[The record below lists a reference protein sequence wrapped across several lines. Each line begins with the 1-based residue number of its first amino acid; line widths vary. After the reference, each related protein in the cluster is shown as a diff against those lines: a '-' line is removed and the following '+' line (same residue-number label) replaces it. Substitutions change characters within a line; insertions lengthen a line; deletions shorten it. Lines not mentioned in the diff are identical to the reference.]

1 MKTSPMIAEKTISVV
16 GELAET
22 LCESLS
28 LDLVHVEFQREP
40 GGRIL
45 RVFIDKPGGAGLD
58 DCVRVSRQLGDLL
71 DVYLDADAIY
81 NLEVSTPGPER
92 PLGKVS
98 DFDRFKGKIVKIRTR
113 KPIDGQKNFT
123 GKLLGITEG
132 IVSLEKQDITVAI
145 PHLEI
150 AKARIVDNYGE
161 NECL

>member
-1 MKTSPMIAEKTISVV
+1 MFADKTISMV

-22 LCESLS
+22 LCDSLN
-28 LDLVHVEFQREP
+28 LEFVHVEFQREP
-40 GGRIL
+40 RGRIL
-45 RVFIDKPGGAGLD
+45 RVYIDKPGGAGLD

-71 DVYLDADAIY
+71 DVYLDAEVTYD
-81 NLEVSTPGPER
+81 LEVSTPGSER
-92 PLGKVS
+92 PLGKAS

-132 IVSLEKQDITVAI
+132 IVSLGKQDITVAI
-145 PHLEI
+145 PHQEI
-150 AKARIVDNYGE
+150 AKARLVDNYGE